1 MKHDRPLSKWP
12 AWQVYTNFSHV
23 PRELNDRDLVKV
35 ARYIA
40 FSKYDHTIRVEEYDA
55 RVLRELFR
63 RFGKRFQ

>member
-1 MKHDRPLSKWP
+1 
-12 AWQVYTNFSHV
+12 
-23 PRELNDRDLVKV
+23 V